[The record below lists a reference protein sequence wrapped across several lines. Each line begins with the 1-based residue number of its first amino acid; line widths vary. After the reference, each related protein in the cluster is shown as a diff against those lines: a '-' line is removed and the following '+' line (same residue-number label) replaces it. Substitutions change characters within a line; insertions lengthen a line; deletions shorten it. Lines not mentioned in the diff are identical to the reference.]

1 MRDIAA
7 RVADAFGLELFDLAL
22 TRSRGS
28 LVLQVVLDR
37 PWTATGLVPLAG
49 DQAAEHGEGQGV
61 TLDDCA
67 RVSHELGTIL
77 DVEDV
82 LPDSY
87 TLEVS
92 SPGLDRPLRHLTDY
106 QRFVGRL
113 AKIVLSEPLGRQ
125 TAFAGRIRGV
135 DGDEVLF
142 ESEGGRAVRLPF
154 RLISRARLEV
164 EF

>member
-22 TRSRGS
+22 MKSRGS

-37 PWTATGLVPLAG
+37 PWTPTGLVPPAD
-49 DQAAEHGEGQGV
+49 DQTAEHVEGQGV

-92 SPGLDRPLRHLTDY
+92 SPGLDRPLRQLTDY

-113 AKIVLSEPLGRQ
+113 AKIVLSEPLSRQ
-125 TAFAGRIRGV
+125 TAFAGRLRGV

-142 ESEGGRAVRLPF
+142 ESEGGRAMRLPF